1 MDIIKITNTN
11 ELLELLN
18 NSDLP
23 TADISFETTKNFYG
37 IYNNNILIAA
47 IGIEYYYPT
56 ALLRSL
62 VVDENERENGLGIEL
77 IKFIEDKCRR
87 DNIEEI
93 YLLTTTAEKYF
104 LKYGYVKIERSEAPE
119 NIKKTSQF
127 SDLCPSSSAFMRKI
141 LL

>member
-37 IYNNNILIAA
+37 IYNKNILIAA

-119 NIKKTSQF
+119 KIKKTSQF